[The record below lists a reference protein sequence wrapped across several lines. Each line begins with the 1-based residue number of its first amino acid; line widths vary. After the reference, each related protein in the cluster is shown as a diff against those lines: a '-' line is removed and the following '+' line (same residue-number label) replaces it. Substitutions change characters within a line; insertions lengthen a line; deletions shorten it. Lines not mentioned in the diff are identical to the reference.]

1 VYVDALKASPDA
13 LRASFDY
20 YRAIDQDIEQNKV
33 RKATK
38 LDLPIL
44 AIGGGVACGEGV
56 ENEMRSVAN
65 DVKGVVIPGCGHFA
79 PEEAPEAFT
88 AALLDFF
95 APYEG
100 IPETK

>member
-1 VYVDALKASPDA
+1 
-13 LRASFDY
+13 
-20 YRAIDQDIEQNKV
+20 
-33 RKATK
+33 
-38 LDLPIL
+38 
-44 AIGGGVACGEGV
+44 
-56 ENEMRSVAN
+56 
-65 DVKGVVIPGCGHFA
+65 VIPGCGHFA